1 MIDPASLLTEAELA
15 ATRAPIE
22 TARTLPG
29 RAFTSEEYFDR
40 ERRRIAE
47 RNWLA
52 ACFAEEIPDAGGA
65 RPIDLWGL
73 PIVVA
78 RDRGGALR
86 AFHNV
91 CAYDGCPVLTEN
103 VQGTEALTAAYH
115 GWSYGLDGE
124 LVDAPFWAGP
134 PGNAAD
140 SVAPEH
146 RRLVEIDT
154 AEAVG
159 IVFLD
164 LFPDVAKPAF
174 DDHVAPLLA
183 LLDQVAVDDLRLA
196 RGHDGEPDVFEA
208 SIRAN
213 WKTFVENDCLN
224 ILHES
229 FTHDLYRASPEVP
242 RVTADGHPRFEVEC
256 DSNVIGFSYAEADAA
271 GTYPAIDLPHI
282 GVSGRPTRGLFAQL
296 YPNASIALMPTLV
309 APILQFPERAGLTR
323 VRGGSL
329 VHADAAGPG
338 HAAAR
343 EPADGLF
350 ADAATEDI
358 AVIEGIQA
366 VRASPVRDTG
376 FYSPFWD
383 RPHYEFSKR
392 VAADLEGEAD

>member
-1 MIDPASLLTEAELA
+1 MIDPAPLLTEAELTA
-15 ATRAPIE
+15 IRAPIE
-22 TARTLPG
+22 AARTLPG

-52 ACFAEEIPDAGGA
+52 ACFAEEVPDAGDA

-78 RDRGGALR
+78 RDRSGALR

-91 CAYDGCPVLTEN
+91 CAYDGCPVLAEN
-103 VQGTEALTAAYH
+103 VQGAEALTAAYH

-146 RRLVEIDT
+146 RRLVEIDI

-159 IVFLD
+159 IAFVD

-183 LLDQVAVDDLRLA
+183 LLDQVAVDNLRLA
-196 RGHDGEPDVFEA
+196 RGHGGEPDVFET

-242 RVTADGHPRFEVEC
+242 RVTADGEPRFEVEC
-256 DSNVIGFSYAEADAA
+256 DGNVIGFSYAEADVAS
-271 GTYPAIDLPHI
+271 TYPEIDLPHI

-296 YPNASIALMPTLV
+296 YPNVSIALMPTLV
-309 APILQFPERAGLTR
+309 APILQFPERAGLTG

-329 VHADAAGPG
+329 VHADAADPAR
-338 HAAAR
+338 AAAR

-366 VRASPVRDTG
+366 VRASPARDSG

-392 VAADLEGEAD
+392 VTADLESEAD

>member
-1 MIDPASLLTEAELA
+1 MTDPAPLLTDAELA
-15 ATRAPIE
+15 ALRAPIE
-22 TARTLPG
+22 TARTLPR

-52 ACFAEEIPDAGGA
+52 ACFGDEIPDAGDA

-73 PIVVA
+73 PIVVV
-78 RDRGGALR
+78 RDRSGVLR

-103 VQGTEALTAAYH
+103 VQGAEALTAAYH
-115 GWSYGLDGE
+115 GWSYSLDGE

-146 RRLVEIDT
+146 RRLVEIGI

-159 IVFLD
+159 IVFVD

-196 RGHDGEPDVFEA
+196 RGSDGEPDVFEA
-208 SIRAN
+208 SIRTN

-242 RVTADGHPRFEVEC
+242 RVTPDGSARFKAEC
-256 DSNVIGFSYAEADAA
+256 DGNVMGFSYAETDVVA
-271 GTYPAIDLPHI
+271 TYPEIDLPDI
-282 GVSGRPTRGLFAQL
+282 GTSGPLTRGLFAQL
-296 YPNASIALMPTLV
+296 YPNVSIAMIPTMI
-309 APILQFPERAGLTR
+309 APVLQFPERAGLTR
-323 VRGGSL
+323 VRGASL
-329 VHADAAGPG
+329 VHLDVAGPA

-343 EPADGLF
+343 ATANDVF
-350 ADAATEDI
+350 ADAAAEDI
-358 AVIEGIQA
+358 VVVEGIQA
-366 VRASPVRDTG
+366 VRASPARDTG

-392 VAADLEGEAD
+392 VAADLEREHF